1 MCQIRVA
8 LEKDTSKDNLD
19 CQEIWDL
26 LKKDGLMKIM
36 TDIGP
41 WYEKLVQEFVINL
54 SNECNKKGIKEFWKV
69 YVRGWC
75 MNFSPKVINAYL
87 GRSKSTESDGVPSS
101 DKVAREI
108 ITNQVQ

>member
-41 WYEKLVQEFVINL
+41 
-54 SNECNKKGIKEFWKV
+54 
-69 YVRGWC
+69 
-75 MNFSPKVINAYL
+75 
-87 GRSKSTESDGVPSS
+87 
-101 DKVAREI
+101 
-108 ITNQVQ
+108 